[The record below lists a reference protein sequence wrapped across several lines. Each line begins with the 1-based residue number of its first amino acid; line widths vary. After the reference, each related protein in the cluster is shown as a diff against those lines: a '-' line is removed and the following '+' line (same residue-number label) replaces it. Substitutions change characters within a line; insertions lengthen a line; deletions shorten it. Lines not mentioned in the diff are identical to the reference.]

1 MDRFTETLWPTLL
14 VAGVGF
20 VGLVLFGRGMEH
32 GRRARL
38 WLGWLA
44 AVAGL
49 YALQALIVTPREHI
63 RERFGVLV
71 GAVKNEDA
79 RRFRAMLA
87 ADYQHDDQ
95 SADELA
101 AWVEQRL
108 KTLDILDVTVTA
120 MEVSESGDG
129 YEQTVATSAMVR
141 MDAGFVGRVR
151 SEWRLSWRRAEGGA
165 VLTAIAPLKLED
177 QRVESLREL
186 PR

>member
-1 MDRFTETLWPTLL
+1 MHRFAESILPTVV
-14 VAGVGF
+14 VAAVGF
-20 VGLVLFGRGMEH
+20 IVLVLVGRGMEH

-38 WLGWLA
+38 WMGWLA
-44 AVAGL
+44 MLTGL
-49 YALQALIVTPREHI
+49 YALQALIVTPRELI
-63 RERFGVLV
+63 RERFAALV

-87 ADYQHDDQ
+87 ADYQHDEL

-120 MEVSESGDG
+120 MDVIESADG

-151 SEWRLSWRRAEGGA
+151 SEWRLSWRGAEGGA
-165 VLTAIAPLKLED
+165 VLTAITPLKLED